1 MVDCKFSNCWEF
13 IAFVLMFDF
22 SLFLFH
28 SFVIGLSGVGALV
41 YVFDV
46 VEVVAGF
53 DTPFHLL

>member
-1 MVDCKFSNCWEF
+1 
-13 IAFVLMFDF
+13 MFDF